1 MGRSG
6 IYISRL
12 FLAGLFLVFNVGLPI
27 LVNSCPM
34 PKPANSMMCPF
45 CHEYD
50 GGSGPVIKGKPCCS
64 PSVAAGGNTNEF
76 LSVRGGPVFHPVVP
90 LATVHII
97 AIPLSFSLAPRTSR
111 QDHARFAPDD
121 IPVLNSALLI

>member
-1 MGRSG
+1 MNRTG

-34 PKPANSMMCPF
+34 PKAAGSMMCPF

-50 GGSGPVIKGKPCCS
+50 GGGDVVIKGRPCCS
-64 PSVAAGGNTNEF
+64 PSIAAERNTNEF
-76 LSVRGGPVFHPVVP
+76 LSVKKLPGFHPAAPCTAIYSVP
-90 LATVHII
+90 LAV
-97 AIPLSFSLAPRTSR
+97 SFSVVPGASR
-111 QDHARFAPDD
+111 QCQSQVPPDD
-121 IPVLNSALLI
+121 IPVLNSSLLI